1 MQVCSCIRS
10 DDEGLR
16 GGGGDPG
23 REGAIA
29 LLLGQEIDARAKEI
43 RLGGAHTRSQAQTS
57 SVETGW
63 APHRVLQLAA
73 LVGEVPQA
81 ARINNE
87 PPPLPHLRGW
97 EEGRVV
103 VLAQKQ

>member
-1 MQVCSCIRS
+1 MTRAAKARS
-10 DDEGLR
+10 HSSLDKKST
-16 GGGGDPG
+16 
-23 REGAIA
+23 
-29 LLLGQEIDARAKEI
+29 RAPK
-43 RLGGAHTRSQAQTS
+43 RSVWGGAHTRSQAQTS